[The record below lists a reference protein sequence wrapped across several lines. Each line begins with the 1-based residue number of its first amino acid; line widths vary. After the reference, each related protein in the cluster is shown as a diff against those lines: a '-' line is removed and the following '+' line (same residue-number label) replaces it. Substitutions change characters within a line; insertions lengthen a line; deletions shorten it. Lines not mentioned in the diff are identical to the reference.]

1 MAGGVI
7 GTTGRSLVGVS
18 GSNAFPWRTL
28 MVNLFGTAVLGVLI
42 GRVEARPE
50 MSRWVPLVGVGMM
63 GSLTTFGTMM
73 VELVDLARGGSI
85 GMAIVYSLISLGMGS
100 AIGLAGLRLG
110 ETWKGP
116 YRWSKS

>member
-1 MAGGVI
+1 VAGGMI
-7 GTTGRSLVGVS
+7 GTTLRGLVGVS
-18 GSNAFPWRTL
+18 SPSAFPWRTL

-50 MSRWVPLVGVGMM
+50 MSRWVPLVGVGVM

-73 VELVDLARGGSI
+73 VELVDLTRAGAI
-85 GMAIVYSLISLGMGS
+85 GMAIAYSLISLGMGS

-110 ETWKGP
+110 ETRKGP
-116 YRWSKS
+116 HRWSES